1 MADYSVIG
9 AGSWGTALAR
19 TLARNGHN
27 VTVWSIM
34 EDEIKMLSEKREH
47 ELKLPGV
54 KLPESIVFTTDL
66 ELAIRCELD
75 SIAVIPDRL

>member
-9 AGSWGTALAR
+9 AGSWGTELAR

-47 ELKLPGV
+47 E
-54 KLPESIVFTTDL
+54 
-66 ELAIRCELD
+66 
-75 SIAVIPDRL
+75 